1 MCYLNRTYHVLLTS
15 NFLHIDKPSDCEQNV
30 PARPKLALL
39 ASGGELSPGG
49 IFMYHILQR
58 GFLML
63 AILVGLVAAVPV
75 RAQGSAP
82 PAAPDANLYTTYS
95 LFSSDGETTVDWV
108 VCGSTLDTEG
118 CYDSGSIGPFVSV
131 GAMVEGNPSVKGEV
145 VTREIYVV
153 DSGGSS
159 VKLYVYKKVD
169 TITSTFDT
177 TTVTLSRTLT
187 LPLTGSTTALC
198 SMAANNGFLFI
209 GTNQNPVVVEINKS
223 TFAVTQYNIFEPGIN
238 TIAITSDQY
247 GFVTIAQGTPGGDS
261 GLIVFGPNGKMEEDG
276 GGADFML
283 GTQQG
288 ISPAPLLPA
297 AGVAHRTPRTG
308 YHLKPNSPAEAK

>member
-1 MCYLNRTYHVLLTS
+1 MS
-15 NFLHIDKPSDCEQNV
+15 
-30 PARPKLALL
+30 
-39 ASGGELSPGG
+39 
-49 IFMYHILQR
+49 HILQR
-58 GFLML
+58 GVVIFTILL
-63 AILVGLVAAVPV
+63 AVAAVTPV
-75 RAQGSAP
+75 RAHGSANP
-82 PAAPDANLYTTYS
+82 AAAPDANLYTTYS
-95 LFSSDGETTVDWV
+95 LFSSDGQTTVDWI
-108 VCGSTLDTEG
+108 VCGSTTDTEG
-118 CYDSGSIGPFVSV
+118 CYDFGSIGPFVSL
-131 GAMVEGNPSVKGEV
+131 GAMIEGNPSVKGEV
-145 VTREIYVV
+145 ATRQIYVV

-177 TTVTLSRTLT
+177 TTVTLSKTLT
-187 LPLTGSTTALC
+187 LPLTGSSTALT
-198 SMAANNGFLFI
+198 SMAANTGFLFI

-223 TFAVTQYNIFEPGIN
+223 TFAVTQYNIFEPAIN

-261 GLIVFGPNGKMEEDG
+261 GLIVFGPNGKMQEDG

-297 AGVAHRTPRTG
+297 AGAARRAPRTG
-308 YHLKPNSPAEAK
+308 YHLKSNAPAEAK